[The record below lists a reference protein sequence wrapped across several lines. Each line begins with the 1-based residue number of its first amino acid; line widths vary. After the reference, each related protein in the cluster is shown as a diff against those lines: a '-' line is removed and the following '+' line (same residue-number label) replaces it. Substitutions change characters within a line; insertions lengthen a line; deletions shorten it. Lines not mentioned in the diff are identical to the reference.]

1 MFCVLGVA
9 RFNAGEDAGGDEA
22 DGLAMVI
29 YYLTELI
36 LTTGILNSIHDIVE
50 LELPLD

>member
-22 DGLAMVI
+22 DALAMLF
-29 YYLTELI
+29 YY
-36 LTTGILNSIHDIVE
+36 
-50 LELPLD
+50 